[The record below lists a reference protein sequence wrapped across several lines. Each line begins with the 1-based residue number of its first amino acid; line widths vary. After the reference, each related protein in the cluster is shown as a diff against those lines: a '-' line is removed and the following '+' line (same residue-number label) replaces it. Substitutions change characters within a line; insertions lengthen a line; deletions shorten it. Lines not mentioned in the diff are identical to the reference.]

1 MPVTYS
7 DRKDLPCRPLAELFC
22 AVGWSD
28 KIATGEM
35 LGPILLT
42 IHNITYY
49 QRLMERARRAI
60 EQDAYLEFYRE
71 RFAGWAA
78 GVPE

>member
-1 MPVTYS
+1 
-7 DRKDLPCRPLAELFC
+7 
-22 AVGWSD
+22 
-28 KIATGEM
+28 M

-78 GVPE
+78 GVPD